1 MPTYAYPFYRLVVGA
16 SLMVRTDTLRA
27 FSGVDLSTDEFLRID
42 GTVLGKVIASEEGSP
57 HRHDDEDVR
66 PSKDKDESDKDE
78 PGGWADRLHA
88 TAGGGMMVEASA
100 AVVVMAWGAY
110 WVLIHLVL

>member
-57 HRHDDEDVR
+57 HRHDDDDVR
-66 PSKDKDESDKDE
+66 PTKDKDESDKDE
-78 PGGWADRLHA
+78 PGRWAQATCDREGA
-88 TAGGGMMVEASA
+88 MMVEASA
-100 AVVVMAWGAY
+100 AVVVMACGAY
-110 WVLIHLVL
+110 CVLIHLVL